1 MAIKRKQSRRL
12 RLYYITLSNKLK
24 FQFGISKGGVNVR
37 VGAILKACRTR
48 AGLNQ
53 EELAHSLHINQ
64 SDVSKYE
71 NDTKE
76 PPLSIL
82 QAWTNNTQT
91 QEVMVAFI
99 CGMDGLNILQKIIDA
114 GMTLTILG
122 GIL

>member
-1 MAIKRKQSRRL
+1 M
-12 RLYYITLSNKLK
+12 
-24 FQFGISKGGVNVR
+24 
-37 VGAILKACRTR
+37 
-48 AGLNQ
+48 
-53 EELAHSLHINQ
+53 LHINQ

-71 NDTKE
+71 NDAKE
-76 PPLSIL
+76 PTISLLHS
-82 QAWTNNTQT
+82 WVTNTQS

>member
-1 MAIKRKQSRRL
+1 M
-12 RLYYITLSNKLK
+12 
-24 FQFGISKGGVNVR
+24 R

-114 GMTLTILG
+114 GMTLTIFG